1 MIIVGNSY
9 DYKDLKKER
18 VDVYYVNKI
27 SKEMKYD
34 FLKNYKNILIIEPYF
49 GNVLERRIKEILRK
63 KDYISTYSYQETKIH
78 KYGNKKEQ
86 DKYLKFDKKNIS
98 KKINE
103 FFK

>member
-1 MIIVGNSY
+1 MGNSY

-63 KDYISTYSYQETKIH
+63 KVYISTCSYKETIIH